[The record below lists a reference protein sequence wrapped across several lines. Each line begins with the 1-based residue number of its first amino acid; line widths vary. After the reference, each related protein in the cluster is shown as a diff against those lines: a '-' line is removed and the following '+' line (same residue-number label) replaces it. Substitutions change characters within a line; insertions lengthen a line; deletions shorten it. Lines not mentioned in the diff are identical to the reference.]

1 MNYRCPVVLLYST
14 GTRTDFHGGL
24 KNCRDVSPRR
34 HTPQYSIRHFAF
46 ERVDTLIALFDF
58 VFDVL
63 TDSAK

>member
-1 MNYRCPVVLLYST
+1 MVAW
-14 GTRTDFHGGL
+14 
-24 KNCRDVSPRR
+24 KIARDVSPRR
-34 HTPQYSIRHFAF
+34 PHAAIFPVRHFAF